1 MLSLVCKWS
10 RTILLLFLLIFISA
24 SGSSANKSNLNK
36 FVLFEGEMVEKQ
48 PQGYGVLYCKLNG
61 SNSQKAATFQMK
73 KYQLYDYP
81 RELQDVVKGM
91 FLGESINDAQVEFSS
106 GWEFK
111 GNLKFVMS
119 DTSIEYTLKSG
130 GRLKWDDKDLLLQKD
145 LQVKREF
152 EDMKIQFTP
161 ATFFCGNFIDN
172 FLIDLGSDFLIT
184 AKLSNEIIRDEKGNL
199 WTDVW
204 TIIPTKN
211 INGKGGR
218 LDVEDD
224 SYTLHW
230 PNGDYYSLLKK
241 GADWYITNFSLTL
254 SDGTRFY
261 KPSTKEKKSVLYLS
275 NGDRYEGRIYLGV
288 FNNSEKKETS
298 DELPSIDP
306 QDALYYKKISL
317 ANNCYLYSGDYF
329 LSDGTKMNYLF
340 GKSDRQ
346 RLEEEQAARAKAQAK
361 AAVEREKQAQARAE
375 KEKNTKATAAFLN
388 SAWGK
393 KFNFGGYHDGNRYV
407 YGSSV
412 LRFSYDRSDIW
423 LDVAG
428 HTYHFLVDG
437 VSDDDG
443 KSIRCRE
450 VGTAMPGVYIS
461 PIMHNGKRAF
471 KILFVFAELE
481 YTLY

>member
-1 MLSLVCKWS
+1 MLSLVYKWS
-10 RTILLLFLLIFISA
+10 RTVLLLLLLILLSA
-24 SGSSANKSNLNK
+24 SGTSANKFNLNE

-81 RELQDVVKGM
+81 KELQDVVKGT
-91 FLGESINDAQVEFSS
+91 FLGESVNDAQVDFSS

-111 GNLKFVMS
+111 GNLKLVMS
-119 DTSIEYTLKSG
+119 DTYIEYTLKSG
-130 GRLKWDDKDLLLQKD
+130 GRLKWNDKDLLLQED
-145 LQVKREF
+145 LQVKRVF

-161 ATFFCGNFIDN
+161 ATFFCGNFIYN

-184 AKLSNEIIRDEKGNL
+184 ARLDNNLIRDEKGNL

-204 TIIPTKN
+204 TITPTKN
-211 INGKGGR
+211 SNAKGAR

-224 SYTLHW
+224 SYTLRW
-230 PNGDYYSLLKK
+230 PNGDYYNLLKN
-241 GADWYITNFSLTL
+241 GADWYITDFSLTL

-261 KPSTKEKKSVLYLS
+261 KPTTKEKKCVLYLS

-288 FNNSEKKETS
+288 FNNSGKKETS

-317 ANNCYLYSGDYF
+317 TNNCYLYSGDYF
-329 LSDGTKMNYLF
+329 LSDGTKMRYNF

-346 RLEEEQAARAKAQAK
+346 RLEEEKAARAKT
-361 AAVEREKQAQARAE
+361 AVEREKQAKARAE
-375 KEKNTKATAAFLN
+375 KEKNTKATQAFLN

-393 KFNFGGYHDGNRYV
+393 RFTFNGFEDTYGNYHH
-407 YGSSV
+407 GSSV
-412 LRFSYDRSDIW
+412 LRFSNNRTDIW
-423 LDVAG
+423 LEVEG
-428 HTYHFLVDG
+428 ETYWFKIDHIA
-437 VSDDDG
+437 DDTG
-443 KSIRCRE
+443 KDIW
-450 VGTAMPGVYIS
+450 VKNWNGMMAVVYIT
-461 PIMHNGKRAF
+461 PMMRNGKRAF
-471 KILFVFAELE
+471 KVHFTTADLV
-481 YTLY
+481 YYLY